1 MVRPLIREDHFDV
14 AKQLIQH
21 IAHTI
26 NFRWSLLGDAIVT
39 SKYIEREDTI

>member
-1 MVRPLIREDHFDV
+1 MGRILIQEDHFDV
-14 AKQLIQH
+14 AKQLIR

-26 NFRWSLLGDAIVT
+26 NFSWSLLGDAVVT